1 MLSRSTKVTILIQRV
16 GQANLE
22 SNADVSGFRASLG
35 FNRCDHAHERAEAF
49 SDDLAVAPEM

>member
-1 MLSRSTKVTILIQRV
+1 MLSRSTKVTTPIQRV

-22 SNADVSGFRASLG
+22 SNADVSGFRESLG

>member
-1 MLSRSTKVTILIQRV
+1 MTIFIQRV
-16 GQANLE
+16 GQANLK
-22 SNADVSGFRASLG
+22 SNADVSGFRESLG